1 MTTPTTDRVLPPED
15 NLTEDTSAKDD
26 EEICENCGNVFRNE
40 LLKIGDDYNDFGQ
53 RYCPYCG
60 LLINGC

>member
-1 MTTPTTDRVLPPED
+1 MATPKTDRVLLPED
-15 NLTEDTSAKDD
+15 NLVEDTPARDD
-26 EEICENCGNVFRNE
+26 AEICGNCCNVFTIA

-60 LLINGC
+60 LLANGC